1 MEPSHSILFRSII
14 AAVED
19 NILSVLL
26 GILFVCIALTWI
38 IARWTLNVDKGIKQA
53 DDSSTWL
60 KKIHDLIDNYLK
72 NPVKFSGSPITLTDR
87 GLKIV
92 ETLTPN
98 DFIETFAQEH
108 LSSTKDKGSYQI
120 QEIAF
125 RFAVETMLNRIRN
138 DFPQR
143 VKDIEDCAFQHGVRV
158 DQVMDALGVVL
169 RDRIL
174 ALHNQPVS

>member
-60 KKIHDLIDNYLK
+60 KKIHDLIDN
-72 NPVKFSGSPITLTDR
+72 
-87 GLKIV
+87 
-92 ETLTPN
+92 
-98 DFIETFAQEH
+98 
-108 LSSTKDKGSYQI
+108 
-120 QEIAF
+120 
-125 RFAVETMLNRIRN
+125 
-138 DFPQR
+138 
-143 VKDIEDCAFQHGVRV
+143 
-158 DQVMDALGVVL
+158 
-169 RDRIL
+169 
-174 ALHNQPVS
+174 